1 MLKRI
6 LLVLLALCLLPA
18 CALADWNEKY
28 KSELMQLNAYLQ
40 TGGENSSV
48 DISDVYDQFE
58 ANGRI
63 GEYTMEFGIYAKALK
78 LLEEGNYEEALL
90 EASELNT
97 NVSFAGFRA
106 YLEDGEELMNH
117 DLYALDPTQMLY
129 DYTMGRQFEAKGNW
143 SKAAEAYDNC
153 VKFMDAMDRKKA
165 ALSVT
170 VMPEPT
176 ATSSPIMEPTA
187 MPVAQYDLK
196 PVMDSNGLYRL
207 LPRINGSYSKEE
219 IEQVLTEVYGFDDV
233 ENYYEGDY
241 GYAYSIR
248 DNTNV
253 FGIDIELIDVIVGGD
268 WAWFEEHVLLN
279 GDTQSFETVRDHLF
293 ECLGEPDFG
302 IVELYEKGEYAQI
315 YNDVEGAHELH
326 HLSKHGLLNGTID
339 SILSECE
346 INDCA
351 EGKTIAIFW
360 RNVCLSY
367 SKEGYDT
374 NVRLGF
380 DSDVHYDYYE
390 DVMTWPVSE
399 NASSTVPS
407 AYSRDPQEYLSTHWK
422 YDKTIVVRGW
432 GNDVG
437 YVKRIQAALNNAGY
451 DSGVEDGEFG
461 KQNQAALMQWQKD
474 HMISGSAGLCTP
486 LTGIRL
492 FSENAESYRGTAL
505 SSKTISM
512 TPIVSSFK
520 IDRGEDKLTGQLQN
534 TSDSTIVAYSVQYV
548 AMNSKGK
555 NLFDSTRWRYFT
567 GAAWIEPGESAE
579 FSVILDDLAGKTKS
593 VAIYVAEVQ
602 YADGTIISNYITG
615 DLLGSG
621 LETTLKL

>member
-63 GEYTMEFGIYAKALK
+63 GEYTMEFGIYAKVLK

-117 DLYALDPTQMLY
+117 DLYALDPAQMLY
-129 DYTMGRQFEAKGNW
+129 DYTRGRQFEAKGNW
-143 SKAAEAYDNC
+143 SKAAEAYDSC

-176 ATSSPIMEPTA
+176 ATSSPTMEPTA
-187 MPVAQYDLK
+187 VPVAQYDLK

-233 ENYYEGDY
+233 ENYYESDDGYY
-241 GYAYSIR
+241 GYWIR
-248 DNTNV
+248 DSRNV
-253 FGIDIELIDVIVGGD
+253 FGIDIGLIDVLVWDDGVLES
-268 WAWFEEHVLLN
+268 ALLN
-279 GDTQSFETVRDHLF
+279 NDTQSFETVRDHLI

-302 IVELYEKGEYAQI
+302 IVELYEKGEDAQR

-346 INDCA
+346 INDYA
-351 EGKTIAIFW
+351 KEKAIAIYW
-360 RNVCLSY
+360 RNVDLRY
-367 SKEGYDT
+367 HKKGYDT
-374 NVRLGF
+374 TVWLSF
-380 DSDVHYDYYE
+380 DSVVCSDYYE
-390 DVMTWPVSE
+390 DVMTWPASE
-399 NASSTVPS
+399 NVSSTVPS

-534 TSDSTIVAYSVQYV
+534 TSDSAIVAYSVQYV

-555 NLFDSTRWRYFT
+555 NLFDPTRWRYFT

-593 VAIYVAEVQ
+593 VAVYVAEVQ